1 MQPIATI
8 GGLVASVVLIALGV
22 ASVVVGAKGHSEVR
36 DSISEEQIVG
46 TPDMSPDLIEATA
59 GQEIPDCSVAD
70 EEIDTGDEAR
80 CFADYL
86 RIHALEATGG
96 KTYAEMPRFVD
107 EQGNPTEDEAA
118 AAIDPQTGEAAE
130 NPEREIWVSG
140 TAFST
145 ALNTS
150 SSLSRCLASGILMGV
165 AMILI
170 GIGFAVLIWFGALR
184 PGRPEPRG

>member
-1 MQPIATI
+1 MQRMATI
-8 GGLVASVVLIALGV
+8 GGLGASLILIVLGIASVVI
-22 ASVVVGAKGHSEVR
+22 GAKGHDEVR
-36 DSISEEQIVG
+36 ESISEERIVG
-46 TPDMSPDLIEATA
+46 TPDMSPDVIEATQ

-80 CFADYL
+80 CFGEYL

-96 KTYAEMPRFVD
+96 KTYAEMPRFLD
-107 EQGNPTEDEAA
+107 EQGNPTEDEDA
-118 AAIDPQTGEAAE
+118 AAIDPQSGEAVE

-150 SSLSRCLASGILMGV
+150 YFAEQVARFGIVMGI

-170 GIGFAVLIWFGALR
+170 GIGFLVLIWFGALR
-184 PGRPEPRG
+184 PEGSRPNS